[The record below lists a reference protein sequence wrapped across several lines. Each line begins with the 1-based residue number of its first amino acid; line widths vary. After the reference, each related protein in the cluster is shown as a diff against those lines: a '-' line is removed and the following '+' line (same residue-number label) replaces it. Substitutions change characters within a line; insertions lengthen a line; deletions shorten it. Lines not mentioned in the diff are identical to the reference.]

1 MILSKQIV
9 LFTNIVHIGIKQTM
23 TDDFKEEGF
32 NLLTPEQFL
41 VMDTLWDEGVLTQ
54 QQIANITMRDKNS
67 IVKLIDGL
75 ENRKLVKRVSNP
87 KDRRQN
93 LIRVTPYSLKIREK
107 VNECAFKSVESII
120 KGISEEELETFIGIL
135 AKLEKNMYPKS
146 DLLSLAKKYP
156 SNKKKD
162 GEAI

>member
-32 NLLTPEQFL
+32 NLTPEQFL

-75 ENRKLVKRVSNP
+75 ENRKLVKRVSNT

>member
-23 TDDFKEEGF
+23 TDDFKKEGF
-32 NLLTPEQFL
+32 NLTPEQFL

-87 KDRRQN
+87 NDRRQN
-93 LIRVTPYSLKIREK
+93 LIKVTPYSLKIRQK

-120 KGISEEELETFIGIL
+120 KGISEEDLETFIGIL

-156 SNKKKD
+156 TNKKD

>member
-32 NLLTPEQFL
+32 NLTPEQFL
-41 VMDTLWDEGVLTQ
+41 VLDTLWDEGVLTQ

>member
-32 NLLTPEQFL
+32 NLTPEQFL

>member
-32 NLLTPEQFL
+32 NLTPEQFL

-54 QQIANITMRDKNS
+54 QQIANITMRDTNS

-107 VNECAFKSVESII
+107 VNECAFKSVQSII

>member
-32 NLLTPEQFL
+32 NLTPEQFL

-93 LIRVTPYSLKIREK
+93 LIKVTPYSLKIRQK

-120 KGISEEELETFIGIL
+120 KGISEEELETFVGIL

>member
-32 NLLTPEQFL
+32 NLTPEQFL

-93 LIRVTPYSLKIREK
+93 LIRVTPYSLKSREK

>member
-32 NLLTPEQFL
+32 NLTPEQFL

-93 LIRVTPYSLKIREK
+93 LIRVTPYSLIIREK